1 MFQIFIAQL
10 RYQDYR
16 IHRQSLWIY
25 IQMFLKSHKLF
36 IALECIVNISDIEKW
51 HNYFKI
57 VSHCYVV
64 KKIR

>member
-36 IALECIVNISDIEKW
+36 IALECIVNISDIEIIISKLY
-51 HNYFKI
+51 HI
-57 VSHCYVV
+57 VMLLR
-64 KKIR
+64 K